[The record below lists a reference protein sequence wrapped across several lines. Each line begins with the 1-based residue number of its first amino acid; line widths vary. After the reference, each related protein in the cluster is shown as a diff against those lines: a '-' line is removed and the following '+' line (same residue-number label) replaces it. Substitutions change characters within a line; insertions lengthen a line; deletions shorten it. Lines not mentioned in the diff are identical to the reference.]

1 MAEEWGD
8 RGPMVPN
15 SGLNSGPNSGLE
27 MTPAGALSPRTYRQ
41 EEVQEILQL
50 ALAKRGSEL
59 DEYSRSQLLDMALEL
74 GISADDLAAA
84 EQLWQDRQGDRGD
97 RALFISAE
105 KQRLRLRI
113 GKGAIVSG
121 FLLLMDWV
129 TSDRPS
135 WSLVVLLG
143 WGLLISLDAWKSLQP
158 GTEDFNRRLAAWQAL
173 RRAEDDWT

>member
-1 MAEEWGD
+1 MAEARDGNKQV
-8 RGPMVPN
+8 GNKSALM
-15 SGLNSGPNSGLE
+15 
-27 MTPAGALSPRTYRQ
+27 AGGIDGAARTYRQ
-41 EEVQEILQL
+41 EDVQEILQL
-50 ALAKRGSEL
+50 ALAKRGNGL
-59 DEYSRSQLLDMALEL
+59 DDYSRSQLLEMALEL
-74 GISADDLAAA
+74 GITAEDLATA
-84 EQLWQDRQGDRGD
+84 EQIWQDRQGDRGD
-97 RALFISAE
+97 RALFMANE
-105 KQRLRLRI
+105 KQRIKLRL

-143 WGLLISLDAWKSLQP
+143 WGLVISLDAWKSLQP